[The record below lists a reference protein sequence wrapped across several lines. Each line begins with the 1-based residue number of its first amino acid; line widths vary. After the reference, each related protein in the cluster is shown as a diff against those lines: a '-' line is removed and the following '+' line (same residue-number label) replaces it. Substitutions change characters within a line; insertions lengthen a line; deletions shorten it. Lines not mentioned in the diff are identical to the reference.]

1 MSKFFDTFI
10 PASATPLMQARA
22 KVVVAACFAT
32 GAALV
37 ALILYWIIFSWLEQ
51 VETVFMGLVL
61 VLILAGIL
69 ALVRRGYVHAA
80 AWILTVLMAL
90 LNLANMLDYGIST
103 TASAGFLIVI
113 VLAALTLGPA
123 LGLGSAV
130 LGSLAAFAFALAAS
144 AGQIQ
149 TQIPFEEA
157 TLSFD
162 APTLTIIYLLV
173 GLLCA
178 VWSKTTNEAFA
189 K

>member
-10 PASATPLMQARA
+10 PASAAPLVQARA
-22 KVVVAACFAT
+22 RVLVAACFAI

-51 VETVFMGLVL
+51 VATVFIGLALVLMLAGIVALVKRGSVRAAAWTLTVFML
-61 VLILAGIL
+61 
-69 ALVRRGYVHAA
+69 
-80 AWILTVLMAL
+80 L

-103 TASAGFLIVI
+103 TSSAGFLIVI
-113 VLAALTLGPA
+113 VLATFTLGPA
-123 LGLGSAV
+123 LGFGSAV
-130 LGSLAAFAFALAAS
+130 LGSIAVFAVALAGS
-144 AGQIQ
+144 AGQLQ
-149 TQIPFEEA
+149 TQIPFHES

-162 APTLTIIYLLV
+162 APTLTLVYLLT

-178 VWSKTTNEAFA
+178 LWSKAANTAFA